1 MYECPLTGVKG
12 WILEVRQTSG
22 LSSLSIKNEKHSVP
36 HLIVP
41 YKDYLREHME
51 IFPVLKVLLVQ
62 TGSPTEDRKT
72 KNKNLI

>member
-1 MYECPLTGVKG
+1 MRNTVSLT
-12 WILEVRQTSG
+12 S
-22 LSSLSIKNEKHSVP
+22 
-36 HLIVP
+36 VP